1 MIVLDNFR
9 GHDMAG
15 ITVSGKNFFGS
26 IDRPC
31 CPDLFCC
38 TCDTCNECGEPYGNW
53 CPAGMH
59 EWIDV
64 QTMPMGSYSPLV
76 DLLGHDSLAANALV
90 ILTDGLYG
98 GPTEQPDSFPCPFLS
113 DPFNNYWSCSVFA
126 SQDPIAM
133 DSVVYDILRNE
144 PNVPYAHTGC
154 IDNYMH
160 EAALADKP
168 PSGTVY
174 NPTGKHVLS
183 SLGTHEHWN
192 NNKDR
197 QYSRNLGTG
206 AGIELKYQLLN

>member
-1 MIVLDNFR
+1 
-9 GHDMAG
+9 
-15 ITVSGKNFFGS
+15 
-26 IDRPC
+26 
-31 CPDLFCC
+31 
-38 TCDTCNECGEPYGNW
+38 
-53 CPAGMH
+53 MH